1 MMHLTTR
8 PARLCLAGG
17 PTRRFE
23 GAHGPARACLVV
35 HRTRGARAPK
45 AIVTNTINKAVGATR
60 GMAGKVRRCVSARAV
75 DGDDGTTKAKSDTLS
90 SLSNILGDDGE
101 EERKAR
107 EAEERIEK
115 ELAAAR
121 REQMAALEARKSA
134 DSSAPKIFN
143 RAAYDDDEDMT
154 AAQRG
159 LAAVSYLLPLL
170 DGLKYSKFLLM
181 QFPLFGLA
189 LLPLKPAID
198 LWYSLGFLQI
208 IVFFGLYLGVVNNQE
223 MSRGVRFNAQQA
235 ILLDILLIVPDVLTR
250 LVSGLGGDDA
260 LLTGGPGLEAQ
271 VLLYNTVF
279 LYVYLTSV
287 VGAGASAL
295 GKQVKLPI
303 VGDAAETQIR

>member
-1 MMHLTTR
+1 MAT
-8 PARLCLAGG
+8 
-17 PTRRFE
+17 
-23 GAHGPARACLVV
+23 GAHGAA
-35 HRTRGARAPK
+35 AA
-45 AIVTNTINKAVGATR
+45 
-60 GMAGKVRRCVSARAV
+60 VRRVGNAGRARLSV
-75 DGDDGTTKAKSDTLS
+75 DATVTRATGSDTGSGEEVGGRSSDTLS
-90 SLSNILGDDGE
+90 ALGNILGEDGE
-101 EERKAR
+101 AERKQK

-115 ELAAAR
+115 ELAEAKREQLAAIAAR
-121 REQMAALEARKSA
+121 KEADNA
-134 DSSAPKIFN
+134 GLPKIVN
-143 RAAYDDDEDMT
+143 RAATSLDEDDDVS

-159 LAAVSYLLPLL
+159 LSAISYLLPLL

-223 MSRGVRFNAQQA
+223 MNRYVRFNAQQA

-250 LVSGLGGDDA
+250 LVSGMGGDDA
-260 LLTGGPGLEAQ
+260 MLTGGPGLEAQ

-279 LYVYLTSV
+279 LYIYLTTV
-287 VGAGASAL
+287 VGAGSSAL
-295 GKQVKLPI
+295 GKKVKLPI